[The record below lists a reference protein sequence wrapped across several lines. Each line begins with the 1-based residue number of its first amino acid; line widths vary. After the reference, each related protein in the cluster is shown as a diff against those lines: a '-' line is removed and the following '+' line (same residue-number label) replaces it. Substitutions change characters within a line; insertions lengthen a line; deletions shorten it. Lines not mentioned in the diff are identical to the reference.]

1 MNMNVQVAQRGVI
14 TLPKSLRETYN
25 IKAGD
30 ILSVID
36 LGEGKF
42 LLSCKPSQVDELLDG
57 LRTNLEAEGET
68 LESMLK
74 RLRAKREKSRVSP
87 ATP

>member
-14 TLPKSLRETYN
+14 TLPKRLREAYN
-25 IKAGD
+25 IKTGD
-30 ILSVID
+30 ILTVID

-42 LLSCKPSQVDELLDG
+42 LLSCMPSRVDELLDD
-57 LRTNLEAEGET
+57 LRTDLEAEGET

-74 RLRAKREKSRVSP
+74 QLRAKREKSRVGPS
-87 ATP
+87 TT

>member
-14 TLPKSLRETYN
+14 TLPKSLREAYN
-25 IKAGD
+25 IKTGD

-42 LLSCKPSQVDELLDG
+42 LLSHTPSRIDELLDT

-68 LESMLK
+68 LETMLQ
-74 RLRAKREKSRVSP
+74 RLRAKREKSRVEPS
-87 ATP
+87 TP

>member
-25 IKAGD
+25 IKTGD
-30 ILSVID
+30 VLSVID

-42 LLSCKPSQVDELLDG
+42 LLSCTPSRVDELLDG
-57 LRTNLEAEGET
+57 LRTDVEAEGET
-68 LESMLK
+68 LETMLK
-74 RLRAKREKSRVSP
+74 RLRAKREKRRVESS
-87 ATP
+87 AA

>member
-14 TLPKSLRETYN
+14 TLPKRLREAYN
-25 IKAGD
+25 IKTGD
-30 ILSVID
+30 ILTVID

-42 LLSCKPSQVDELLDG
+42 LLSCMPSRVDELLDG
-57 LRTNLEAEGET
+57 LRTDLEAEGET

-74 RLRAKREKSRVSP
+74 QLRAKREKSRVAPS
-87 ATP
+87 TT

>member
-25 IKAGD
+25 IKTGD
-30 ILSVID
+30 VLSVVD

-42 LLSCKPSQVDELLDG
+42 LLSCTPSRVDALLEG
-57 LRTNLEAEGET
+57 LRTELEVEGET
-68 LESMLK
+68 LETMLK
-74 RLRAKREKSRVSP
+74 RLRAKREKSRVGSS
-87 ATP
+87 AA

>member
-25 IKAGD
+25 IKTGD

-42 LLSCKPSQVDELLDG
+42 LLSHTPSRIDELLDS

-68 LESMLK
+68 LETMLK
-74 RLRAKREKSRVSP
+74 RLRAKREKSRVEPS
-87 ATP
+87 TP